1 MRYMKGVFSM
11 QKLNKIIAD
20 LRVLK
25 EQILQDISY
34 NKEKG
39 NTYAVQIQQEQF
51 QKVTQALMVLDR

>member
-1 MRYMKGVFSM
+1 M

>member
-1 MRYMKGVFSM
+1 MKGVFSM